1 MSAEAELNQTDLELI
16 SASLD
21 EDLSE
26 FERRRLNTTVL
37 AKNEGEKTWVR
48 YNAVSAVMKK
58 QFPAQIDKDFSA
70 QVMRA
75 IGEQG
80 YQQDEESATQV
91 KIKRVSSHLKQ
102 VAGLAVAASVAA
114 FSVVT
119 YQHFNQPVNTESPQV
134 ALGTQDA
141 RGEINS
147 SAKQTIQA
155 AQQVEFAPATAQQS
169 AATLRPL
176 DSFQINNLPA
186 DNQQHIN
193 TPLQQPRVEEN
204 IYYQEELNP
213 YIQRHAG
220 YGSQRIIT
228 PYVEIIELKDIKE

>member
-1 MSAEAELNQTDLELI
+1 MSAEAELNETDLELI

-48 YNAVSAVMKK
+48 YNAISAVMKK

-70 QVMRA
+70 QVMQA

-119 YQHFNQPVNTESPQV
+119 YQHFNQPANTESPQV
-134 ALGTQDA
+134 ALSTQEA
-141 RGEINS
+141 SSEINS
-147 SAKQTIQA
+147 SAKQAIQA

-169 AATLRPL
+169 ATALRPL
-176 DSFQINNLPA
+176 DSFQVNNRPA
-186 DNQQHIN
+186 DNQQNTN
-193 TPLQQPRVEEN
+193 TPLQQSRVEEN
-204 IYYQEELNP
+204 IYYQELNP

-220 YGSQRIIT
+220 YGSQRIIS